1 MSAGLIAI
9 IGIMYFVVA
18 IDLYMRHNLGLSIAF
33 LGYAIGNIG
42 LYISA
47 K

>member
-1 MSAGLIAI
+1 MTPILIAT
-9 IGIMYFVVA
+9 IGVVYFVVA